1 MLKLMKVIV
10 GVMKLSTTF
19 IEGRTMTTQYEIR
32 TMRGTPVQIFDDEV
46 RARAEMLKQERRV
59 GIKMQLYKIVSQEEL
74 MA

>member
-1 MLKLMKVIV
+1 
-10 GVMKLSTTF
+10 
-19 IEGRTMTTQYEIR
+19 MTTQYEIR